1 MARLNVGQRTAKQNA
16 EAAAEAA
23 ADAEKQG
30 AKLVEKD
37 GKVFAHTATQN
48 GLTIITRI
56 K

>member
-16 EAAAEAA
+16 EAAAEAMA
-23 ADAEKQG
+23 EAEKQH
-30 AKLVEKD
+30 AKLVEED
-37 GKVFAHTATQN
+37 GKVFAHTSTQN